1 MSNFTMGTI
10 SGMGFSQAQV
20 HTNHSTSAKKSNIYL
35 EVIGTRHVHS
45 VNFND
50 LITGTQ
56 SSILSNEAI
65 REDFLDYNTSLQ
77 ITEIHFHLL
86 HWYEYRA
93 AINFSRYV
101 HGYFLGMIGTV
112 IYKAGIKF
120 KQLYFCLLAFLTP
133 LTVLKLHQK

>member
-1 MSNFTMGTI
+1 MG
-10 SGMGFSQAQV
+10 
-20 HTNHSTSAKKSNIYL
+20 NIYL

-112 IYKAGIKF
+112 IYKVGIKF
-120 KQLYFCLLAFLTP
+120 RKTLLLSLGFSDTTDCPEVASKIDEKNIRLNN
-133 LTVLKLHQK
+133 LCELCIVMD

>member
-1 MSNFTMGTI
+1 MILYSI
-10 SGMGFSQAQV
+10 SV
-20 HTNHSTSAKKSNIYL
+20 NSNIYL

-112 IYKAGIKF
+112 IYKAGIKL
-120 KQLYFCLLAFLTP
+120 KKPLLLSLGFSDTTDYPEVASKVNEKNIRQNSHGISL
-133 LTVLKLHQK
+133 

>member
-1 MSNFTMGTI
+1 MNRNVRSEELLRLCLSGCGVLGLYFNVICSSLFFFCLSNFATGTI
-10 SGMGFSQAQV
+10 LGKGFPQAQV
-20 HTNHSTSAKKSNIYL
+20 HTNNSKSAKKKSNIYL
-35 EVIGTRHVHS
+35 EVIGARHVHS

-86 HWYEYRA
+86 A
-93 AINFSRYV
+93 
-101 HGYFLGMIGTV
+101 
-112 IYKAGIKF
+112 
-120 KQLYFCLLAFLTP
+120 
-133 LTVLKLHQK
+133 

>member
-1 MSNFTMGTI
+1 MG
-10 SGMGFSQAQV
+10 
-20 HTNHSTSAKKSNIYL
+20 NIYL

-112 IYKAGIKF
+112 IYKVGIKF
-120 KQLYFCLLAFLTP
+120 QKTLLLSLGFSDTTDCPEVAS
-133 LTVLKLHQK
+133 KIDEKKY